1 VRHAEGNEVVKF
13 GFMVPRESD
22 FDDADDPYGRIYE
35 LCQRAEEL
43 GFHFGTFTHHRFSPE
58 RPYLSAPFVLMS
70 AVAARTSQLRLVTTV
85 FVLPL
90 YHPLD
95 VAETVASLDHVS
107 GGRVILGVGAGYR
120 PYEAR
125 AVEVPYEQRVSRMT
139 EAVAVLRSAWT
150 EEAASFQGAH
160 FHFADVPVLPKPV
173 QRPHPPIWIGA
184 TAPRAIDRAG
194 RIGDGW
200 IAPFLQTVEGLEPE
214 AVRYRRAAEESG
226 RQPVICLKRDAAVST
241 DGQGARDAWLR
252 RNVDL
257 WRYYRSHGA
266 AGVDDGALAAGDGP
280 SGDFSLGRAVAG
292 TPEDCVRQLRRCED
306 RLGCEYVQLMN
317 LGTGPSFGHPGSFA
331 SQQTALELFGREV
344 IPALAG

>member
-1 VRHAEGNEVVKF
+1 MKF

-22 FDDADDPYGRIYE
+22 FEDGDDPYGRIYE

-43 GFHFGTFTHHRFSPE
+43 GFDFGTFTHHRFSPD
-58 RPYLSAPFVLMS
+58 RPFLSAPFVLMS
-70 AVAARTSQLRLVTTV
+70 AVAARTSRLRLATTV
-85 FVLPL
+85 LVLPL

-95 VAETVASLDHVS
+95 IAETVASLDHVS

-120 PYEAR
+120 PYEAA
-125 AVEVPYEQRVSRMT
+125 AVGVDYEHRVSRMA

-150 EEAASFQGAH
+150 EERASFQGTH
-160 FHFADVPVLPKPV
+160 FRFEDVAVLPKPV
-173 QRPHPPIWIGA
+173 QRPHPPIWVGA
-184 TAPRAIDRAG
+184 TAARAIERAG

-200 IAPFLQTVEGLEPE
+200 IAPFLQTLDALAPE
-214 AVRYRRAAEESG
+214 AERYRRAARDSG
-226 RQPVICLKRDAAVST
+226 RGAVICLERDAAVST
-241 DGQGARDAWLR
+241 DGQAARQAWLR
-252 RNVDL
+252 RNVAL

-266 AGVDDGALAAGDGP
+266 AGLDEGSGDDGADAFAA
-280 SGDFSLGRAVAG
+280 GRAVAG
-292 TPEDCVRQLRRCED
+292 TPEECVGALRRCRE

-331 SQQTALELFGREV
+331 SLRSSLELFGREV